1 MAVRVGINGFGRIG
15 RQVLKALLDRHPD
28 DVEVVGINDL
38 FDTATNA
45 HLFKYD
51 SNYGVYP
58 GDVEAREKSF
68 VVEGHEI
75 QVTAERDPAAIP
87 WQKLGAQIVIES
99 TGLFTDATR
108 AKAHLDAGAKKVII
122 SAPAKN
128 EDITIV
134 LGVNQDKFD
143 ADKHHIISNAS
154 CTTNGLAPVAK
165 VLFDKFGIQRGLLTT
180 VHSYTN
186 SQRLLDVA
194 ASDLRDARAAA
205 LNIVPAPTGAARAV
219 GLVIPELVGK
229 FGGMAFRVPTS
240 TVSVIDFT
248 AVLEREA
255 SKDQINQAMRDYSR
269 DGMLGILG
277 YTEEPLVS
285 SDFKG
290 DTRSSIFS
298 GLDTLVVGNLVKVIS
313 WYDNEYGYACR
324 LSDITAFVARH
335 LGGKASTNG
344 SILKEIVGEPAVWG
358 KNPRIS
364 GRASA
369 ASGTAT
375 FSSKE

>member
-1 MAVRVGINGFGRIG
+1 MAIRVGINGFGRIG
-15 RQVLKALLDRHPD
+15 RQALKALLDRHPD
-28 DVEVVGINDL
+28 DVEVVAINDL

-51 SNYGVYP
+51 SNYGNYP
-58 GDVEAREKSF
+58 GEVEARATSF
-68 VVEGHEI
+68 VVNGHEI
-75 QVTAERDPAAIP
+75 QVTAERDPASIP
-87 WQKLGAQIVIES
+87 WKKLGAQIVIES
-99 TGLFTDATR
+99 TGLFTDATKAR
-108 AKAHLDAGAKKVII
+108 AHLDAGAEKVII

-134 LGVNQDKFD
+134 LGVNQDRFD
-143 ADKHHIISNAS
+143 PARHNIISNAS

-165 VLFDKFGIQRGLLTT
+165 VLNDKFGIQRGLLTT

-194 ASDLRDARAAA
+194 SKDLRDARAAA
-205 LNIVPAPTGAARAV
+205 LNIVPSETGAARAV
-219 GLVIPELVGK
+219 GLVIPELQGK
-229 FGGMAFRVPTS
+229 FTGVSLRVPTS
-240 TVSVIDFT
+240 TVSIVDFT
-248 AVLEREA
+248 AVLDRDV
-255 SKDQINQAMRDYSR
+255 SKDEINAAMREYSR
-269 DGMLGILG
+269 DSMAGILG

-298 GLDTLVVGNLVKVIS
+298 GLDTLVIGNLTKVLS

-335 LGGKASTNG
+335 LDGRTSANG
-344 SILKEIVGEPAVWG
+344 SILKEIVGEPTMFG
-358 KNPRIS
+358 KSQRPS
-364 GRASA
+364 PA
-369 ASGTAT
+369 ASR
-375 FSSKE
+375 S